1 METVAPPMVVRHS
14 NLDRLEMGIT
24 GLKARRRKRL
34 LILVL
39 VTRRTKVG
47 RQGAHIQERLVR
59 HVPFIP
65 RTIHRRVREGIT
77 RRMAMDTRITHG
89 VLEIRGDSVSSS
101 LGTRAT
107 SAACIITASLSAG
120 ICLGYI

>member
-47 RQGAHIQERLVR
+47 HQGAHIQERLVR

-65 RTIHRRVREGIT
+65 RIIRGPAHDLIT
-77 RRMAMDTRITHG
+77 RTMAMDTLITHG

-107 SAACIITASLSAG
+107 SAACIITASLLAG

>member
-1 METVAPPMVVRHS
+1 METVAPPVVVRHS

-47 RQGAHIQERLVR
+47 RQGAHIRERLAR
-59 HVPFIP
+59 PVPFIP

-77 RRMAMDTRITHG
+77 RRMAMDLSEEARPMK
-89 VLEIRGDSVSSS
+89 V
-101 LGTRAT
+101 T
-107 SAACIITASLSAG
+107 S
-120 ICLGYI
+120 